1 MADQAQPTVHYTVD
15 PSTNPGLWPP
25 PAPDTD
31 GAVIYRVDVIY
42 NNIHGAS
49 NFRVLRTGTN
59 EHVHHA
65 VMQVT
70 KHIARGIYRIV
81 SMNVSEYSCVV
92 VMETEKSMEEL
103 KAHGFPWD
111 RESNPQP
118 EVILR

>member
-1 MADQAQPTVHYTVD
+1 MANQPPAVHYTVD
-15 PSTNPGLWPP
+15 PSTNPALWPP

-31 GAVIYRVDVIY
+31 GVFIYRVDVIFV
-42 NNIHGAS
+42 NVNGES
-49 NFRVLRTGTN
+49 NLRILRTGTN
-59 EHVHHA
+59 EHVHHV

-81 SMNVSEYSCVV
+81 SMTVSEYSCVV

-103 KAHGFPWD
+103 RSHGFPWD

-118 EVILR
+118 EVVLR